1 MDWLKIDD
9 VAKETGLT
17 KRSIRYYEE
26 IGLMTTPERS
36 DGGIRLYTEEDV
48 QYLKSIVLAKK
59 VLGFSLQE
67 IQDYLQIRDRMKQHH
82 SNSQLS
88 TDEVERR
95 SELEKMKEMVS
106 QQIDLVHGKM
116 EDMNQIL
123 AGLLDIQEKI
133 QQSIDK

>member
-1 MDWLKIDD
+1 MNWLKIDD

-48 QYLKSIVLAKK
+48 EYLKTIVLAKK

-67 IQDYLQIRDRMKQHH
+67 IQDYLQIRDRMKHH
-82 SNSQLS
+82 HNNFQSS
-88 TDEVERR
+88 TDEAQRI
-95 SELEKMKEMVS
+95 SELQNMKETVN
-106 QQIDLVHGKM
+106 QQIDLVQGKM

-123 AGLLDIQEKI
+123 HGLLDTAKRI